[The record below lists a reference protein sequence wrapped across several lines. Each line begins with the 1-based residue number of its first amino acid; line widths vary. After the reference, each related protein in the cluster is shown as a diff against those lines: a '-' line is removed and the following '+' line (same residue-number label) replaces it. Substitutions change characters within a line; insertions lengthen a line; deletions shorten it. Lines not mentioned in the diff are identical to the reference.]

1 MSSLFSFP
9 PIVAGTQAFFP
20 VVTRSV
26 LYDDINVPGNK
37 KVMPG
42 KKIIVN
48 AHTGEGLSIV
58 PEAQLA
64 VPHMD
69 AYNLGVHIFQ
79 LLFGCSPIV
88 YKERTNSNQTDYS
101 VDLVNEQCKIMLTE
115 NGVRIGLP
123 LSQHEHRVLHEDAV
137 ENDYEINR
145 PFPVLPEHRP
155 TFYDEYYPFVRVS
168 NYLRAQASFEIEVGY
183 YRWKCSNGLMFG
195 RKTEST
201 FEHSYICPGIGYI
214 TLMAENHFHR
224 YDRHFLTNA
233 IELWSLLKTYVPKT
247 DMKLLV
253 MQLFEEDL
261 YRLKLAERLSVM
273 NQLNILVEKYVLE
286 IGENANAMIN
296 VATDLLKLLPCNR
309 VSPSYLQAAV
319 GEWMKRIP
327 RIATPNDIQRGQLLL
342 MEQELL
348 HEEKRMVHETYS

>member
-1 MSSLFSFP
+1 MTTTALTLQKKQNS
-9 PIVAGTQAFFP
+9 AAFF
-20 VVTRSV
+20 TINTKSV
-26 LYDDINVPGNK
+26 LFEDVAKPELK
-37 KVMPG
+37 KVFRG
-42 KKIIVN
+42 KKIIIN
-48 AHTGEGLSIV
+48 TQTGDGLSIV
-58 PEAQLA
+58 SEKHQP
-64 VPHMD
+64 VSHRD
-69 AYNLGVHIFQ
+69 AYLLGRDIFRQ
-79 LLFGCSPIV
+79 LFKCTPDI
-88 YKERTNSNQTDYS
+88 YKEELNTSTTDYC
-101 VDLVNEQCKIMLTE
+101 VDLVNEKCKIVMTSSGIEYHTPSEDHLQVEYITQHI
-115 NGVRIGLP
+115 NLHDDTYLD
-123 LSQHEHRVLHEDAV
+123 LSIVNNNFR
-137 ENDYEINR
+137 
-145 PFPVLPEHRP
+145 
-155 TFYDEYYPFVRVS
+155 DEYYPFVRVT
-168 NYLRAQASFEIEVGY
+168 NYLRSHQLFVIEVGY